1 MKKLEDCRSAYDD
14 ALKKYNKQNN
24 VEKRAK
30 VGCIDFGFYFDF
42 QHCILFFIDGL
53 NRTSL

>member
-30 VGCIDFGFYFDF
+30 VGCIDFNNNIYLGFTLISNAAFYF
-42 QHCILFFIDGL
+42 
-53 NRTSL
+53 